1 MAINQPSQSVF
12 SRDLYPSLYDKA
24 SILVINLAKKHPF
37 YNDKKWTALLAMITF
52 LEINGYTTTFS
63 QEEAVKFILAI
74 TISKKDFDTLTKDT
88 AIYLKKRITF
98 RKNNQWE
105 TINILIESS
114 NTNDYFLSFF
124 IDGFN

>member
-1 MAINQPSQSVF
+1 
-12 SRDLYPSLYDKA
+12 
-24 SILVINLAKKHPF
+24 
-37 YNDKKWTALLAMITF
+37 MITF

-98 RKNNQWE
+98 RK
-105 TINILIESS
+105 
-114 NTNDYFLSFF
+114 
-124 IDGFN
+124 